1 MKSLSWFGPVQPRAS
16 SLSQTVKIGVQ
27 SQLQPAMA
35 ECSRPGQVLG
45 VTCGPDCSTAIRRN
59 PEVAQKINQAGLN
72 LIKDFE
78 GFRSEA
84 YLDAVGIPT
93 IGYGHT
99 GTVNKRDVSSGRSI
113 TMAEAERLLREDLAI
128 AEAGV

>member
-1 MKSLSWFGPVQPRAS
+1 
-16 SLSQTVKIGVQ
+16 
-27 SQLQPAMA
+27 MA
-35 ECSRPGQVLG
+35 RQ
-45 VTCGPDCSTAIRRN
+45 
-59 PEVAQKINQAGLN
+59 INQAGLN

-78 GFRSEA
+78 GFRSRA

-99 GTVNKRDVSSGRSI
+99 GTVNKRDVSDGRSI

-128 AEAGV
+128 AEAGVGRFISVLLNENQFAALTAPDRNWA